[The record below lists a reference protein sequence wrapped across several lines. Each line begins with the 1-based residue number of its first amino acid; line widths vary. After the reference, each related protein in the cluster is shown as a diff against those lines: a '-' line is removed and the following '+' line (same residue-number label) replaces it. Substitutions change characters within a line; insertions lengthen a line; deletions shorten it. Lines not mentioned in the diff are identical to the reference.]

1 MRARISHELALLR
14 RHFGDVEHAESNGE
28 DWFRL
33 PRYVLPDGW
42 RIGDKAVSE
51 LPVCFLVKGNYP
63 GDAPYG
69 FLTPAGLN
77 FKGVAPNNTGAP
89 PSPPPFSGEWLHFSW
104 SVENWSATADVG
116 KGSNLLAWVRS
127 FMVRLQEGA

>member
-1 MRARISHELALLR
+1 MRTRIKDELGLLLR
-14 RHFGDVEHAESNGE
+14 HFSGVEHAEANGE
-28 DWFRL
+28 DWFRI

-42 RIGDKAVSE
+42 QIGGEAVAE
-51 LPVCFLVKGNYP
+51 LPICFLVKGNYP

-69 FLTPAGLN
+69 FLAPAGLR
-77 FKGVAPNNTGAP
+77 FKGAAPTSTGAP

-127 FMVRLQEGA
+127 FMVRLKEGA